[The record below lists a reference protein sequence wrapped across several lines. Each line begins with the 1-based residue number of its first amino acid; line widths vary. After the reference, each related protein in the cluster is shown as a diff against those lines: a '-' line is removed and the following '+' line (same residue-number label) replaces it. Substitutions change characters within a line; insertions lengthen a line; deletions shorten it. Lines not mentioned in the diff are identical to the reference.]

1 MRSVKTRLGEKSSSR
16 AKQEVLNLAW
26 VRIALEVLHSVG
38 LCEKIDRQST
48 EGYGR
53 FFFHISA
60 YRAMFYFSF
69 EVSKSHSNERE

>member
-1 MRSVKTRLGEKSSSR
+1 MRSVESRLGEKSSSR

-26 VRIALEVLHSVG
+26 ARIALEVLHSIG

-53 FFFHISA
+53 FFSHISA
-60 YRAMFYFSF
+60 YRAMFYFSPNL
-69 EVSKSHSNERE
+69 KAMKANKAI